1 MPPIQ
6 ALREERSSYA
16 KEYRNILDNH
26 QTGALSED
34 VQAKLDELETKISA
48 LDERINRE
56 QKLLD
61 MTAQDIAAG
70 ALKAARKDEPS
81 FHTCF
86 DKWLRG
92 GDKALNRD
100 DWRFLNTMSTTTDSQ
115 GGYTVPEE
123 VRATIIEELKYYS
136 GMREGCQVISTANGV
151 KINWPTSDGTAELG
165 EIVAENTA
173 ATDSDPSFGTVA
185 LEVYKYS
192 SKCVAVPFE
201 LLQDT
206 AVDMEG
212 FIRRRLVQRLGRIQN
227 QHFTTGTGTSQPKG
241 LVTSLTQTVTA
252 GASDAITYDDLVEL
266 EAGIDIAYRRSR
278 TCRLMLGDPSLKL
291 LKKLKDSQGRPLWV
305 PGVATNAPDTI
316 LGYRFVVNNDLAAV
330 AASAVTMVFGD
341 LSTYIIRDAMGIT
354 MYRFDDSAFTKK
366 GQVGFLAFARSG
378 AVLTDTSAVCGLK
391 MGTTASTGG
400 GVGG

>member
-16 KEYRNILDNH
+16 KEYRNILDNT
-26 QTGALSED
+26 QTGALPED

-61 MTAQDIAAG
+61 MTAEELVKDVTQATAG
-70 ALKAARKDEPS
+70 KDEPS
-81 FHTCF
+81 FRSCF

-92 GDKALNRD
+92 GDRALNRD
-100 DWRFLNTMSTTTDSQ
+100 DWQFLNTMSTTTDSQ

-123 VRATIIEELKYYS
+123 VRSTIIEQLKYYS
-136 GMREGCQVISTANGV
+136 GMREACQLISTANGV
-151 KINWPTSDGTAELG
+151 KINWPTSDGTAEVG

-173 ATDSDPSFGTVA
+173 VTDSDPSFGTVA

-192 SKCVAVPFE
+192 SKCVTVPWE

-212 FIRRRLVQRLGRIQN
+212 FIRRRLVERLGRIQN

-241 LVTSLTQTVTA
+241 LVTSLTKTVTA
-252 GASDAITYDDLVEL
+252 AEADAISYDDLVEL

-291 LKKLKDSQGRPLWV
+291 LKKLKDNQGRPLWV

-316 LGYRFVVNNDLAAV
+316 LGYRYVVNNDLAAV

-341 LSTYIIRDAMGIT
+341 LSAYIIRDAMSIT
-354 MYRFDDSAFTKK
+354 MFRFDDSAFAKK
-366 GQVGFLAFARSG
+366 GQVGFLAFMRSG

-391 MGTTASTGG
+391 MGAGA
-400 GVGG
+400 

>member
-61 MTAQDIAAG
+61 MTAQNIAAD

-100 DWRFLNTMSTTTDSQ
+100 DWTFLNTMSTGTDSQ

-123 VRATIIEELKYYS
+123 VRSTIIEELKYYS

-151 KINWPTSDGTAELG
+151 KINWPTSDGTAEVG

-173 ATDSDPSFGTVA
+173 VTDSDPSFGTVA

-192 SKCVAVPFE
+192 SKCVTVPWE

-212 FIRRRLVQRLGRIQN
+212 FIRRRLVERLGRIQN

-241 LVTSLTQTVTA
+241 LVTSLTKTVTA
-252 GASDAITYDDLVEL
+252 AAEDAISYDDLVEL

-291 LKKLKDSQGRPLWV
+291 LKKLKDNQGRPLWV

-316 LGYRFVVNNDLAAV
+316 LGYRYVVNNDLAAV

-341 LSTYIIRDAMGIT
+341 LSAYIIRDAMNIT
-354 MYRFDDSAFTKK
+354 MFRFDDSAFAKK
-366 GQVGFLAFARSG
+366 GQVGFLAFMRSG

-391 MGTTASTGG
+391 MGAGA
-400 GVGG
+400 